1 MCRSEGRLRGNEW
14 WSARERCIHTGEA
27 QICHLGSDKSA
38 IDFHTALYMNY
49 IIYINRQIAVL
60 RVSVGLTQT
69 RPNEP
74 DEFNDYSINA
84 TV

>member
-1 MCRSEGRLRGNEW
+1 M
-14 WSARERCIHTGEA
+14 HTGEA
-27 QICHLGSDKSA
+27 QICHLGSDKST
-38 IDFHTALYMNY
+38 IDFRTVQYMNY

-60 RVSVGLTQT
+60 CVSVGLTQAHL
-69 RPNEP
+69 NKS